1 VIGSAPVAVGSAVGS
16 AVDVVKSLAEDSRPT
31 AVRGWEVAMAKEAV
45 AAADSGAAADWGEAS
60 GLAAGWPTP
69 RNKRPRMEDLL

>member
-1 VIGSAPVAVGSAVGS
+1 MIGSAPVAVGSAVGS
-16 AVDVVKSLAEDSRPT
+16 AVGVVKSLAEDSRPT
-31 AVRGWEVAMAKEAV
+31 AVRGLEVAMAKEVV
-45 AAADSGAAADWGEAS
+45 AATDWGAAADWGGAA